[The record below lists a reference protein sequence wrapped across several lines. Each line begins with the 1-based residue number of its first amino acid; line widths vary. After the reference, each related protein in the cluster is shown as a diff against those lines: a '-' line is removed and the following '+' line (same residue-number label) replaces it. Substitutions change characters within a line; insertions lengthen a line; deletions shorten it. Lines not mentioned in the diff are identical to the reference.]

1 LLPIGA
7 FSVEVR
13 HDQLGRQLKAGVIA
27 VCELACSAPS
37 SESARLARL
46 SKRPHPLS
54 QVSRFGVAECLAVHA
69 RLGVPWFQSRLMLS
83 WCIWSVASVSA
94 NHATRLVT
102 RTKESNMCASHWVAK
117 PKGVIKVKVG
127 FRQLRW
133 DSWLDRDAPPSHRI
147 CLPERWRNAG
157 CARPAAAFKEAV
169 RRSGAA
175 GGKSG
180 LHRVGCRLMAGRGDS
195 QESAT
200 ENKPPRALPGSFRI
214 R

>member
-1 LLPIGA
+1 MPVADCFLLIARQECGSSLLPVGA

-54 QVSRFGVAECLAVHA
+54 QVSRFGVVECLAVHA
-69 RLGVPWFQSRLMLS
+69 RLGVPWFQSRLMLR

-94 NHATRLVT
+94 NHPTRLET

-147 CLPERWRNAG
+147 CLPERWR
-157 CARPAAAFKEAV
+157 
-169 RRSGAA
+169 
-175 GGKSG
+175 KSV
-180 LHRVGCRLMAGRGDS
+180 HVGTRKMVNYA
-195 QESAT
+195 
-200 ENKPPRALPGSFRI
+200 
-214 R
+214 